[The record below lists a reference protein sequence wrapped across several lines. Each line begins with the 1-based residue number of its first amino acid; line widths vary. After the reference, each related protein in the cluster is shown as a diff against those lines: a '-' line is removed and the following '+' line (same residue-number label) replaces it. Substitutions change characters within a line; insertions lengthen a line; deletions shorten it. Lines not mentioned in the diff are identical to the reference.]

1 MSHRSTS
8 CVLVAFLLTACAPTA
23 PPVGSDGITLNPRE
37 LSPSSGFE
45 LDDGYDAPSLFEPTH
60 DGHGHGHGHPP
71 QHDQDGHDPQHDD
84 GHDPDPGH
92 HPEPEPEPEP
102 EEVQEEEEAQEDEE
116 AQEEEEQ
123 AEDAAPADEEDA
135 SADADTD
142 AEAEPEAE
150 PEADRAAASCAE
162 ILDLDPDAESGI
174 YRLDPLGTGE
184 PTDFVCDMD
193 REGGGWTLAGRQFA
207 DGVDPLGIGDWG
219 ELDSDAFSSDLAGIV
234 FHEVLVFNDTYDLS
248 ESESYDKAVWDY
260 TDVNLR
266 HGVAGNAFQHGG
278 QAPRGVE
285 RTMMACVGYNYSG
298 TANRYMA
305 CDSDHHAS
313 GRGHIAD
320 DAGEYC
326 EGGRLDGTWAWTDGA
341 TCRLRGVPYVWGYA
355 IR

>member
-207 DGVDPLGIGDWG
+207 DGVDPLGIHATG
-219 ELDSDAFSSDLAGIV
+219 E
-234 FHEVLVFNDTYDLS
+234 TPQ
-248 ESESYDKAVWDY
+248 ES
-260 TDVNLR
+260 
-266 HGVAGNAFQHGG
+266 Q
-278 QAPRGVE
+278 Q
-285 RTMMACVGYNYSG
+285 
-298 TANRYMA
+298 
-305 CDSDHHAS
+305 
-313 GRGHIAD
+313 
-320 DAGEYC
+320 
-326 EGGRLDGTWAWTDGA
+326 
-341 TCRLRGVPYVWGYA
+341 
-355 IR
+355 